1 MRQDD
6 KLPKYKLVVLL
17 MVYIGLVIGLAIYL
31 YS

>member
-6 KLPKYKLVVLL
+6 KLPKFKLVVLL
-17 MVYIGLVIGLAIYL
+17 MVYIGLVIGLAVYL